1 MSSGQA
7 DLFAQDNAERNKL
20 SVSQRLTLVA
30 RLEATLAKLEA
41 MEGFAWR
48 DPLDAVHEENRFQ
61 RDAEMLGEEGAL
73 LWARFDKEMDRLYS
87 APCAEQTQ
95 AAGASK

>member
-1 MSSGQA
+1 MSHSQA
-7 DLFAQDNAERNKL
+7 DLFAQDDAERNQL
-20 SVSQRLTLVA
+20 PQSTRSSLVS

-41 MEGFAWR
+41 MERFDWR

-73 LWARFDKEMDRLYS
+73 LWARFDREMDRLY
-87 APCAEQTQ
+87 ATQ
-95 AAGASK
+95 